1 MRRTDYITIGQLMS
15 NCYNGY
21 MITKNKT
28 NISCPLFQV
37 GSRFGKKKVPG
48 PAGKS
53 LDPDH
58 HYLLFNWLI
67 PFGFTVVPKSCVENI
82 YIPGGR
88 PGSQNCFMVRDTD
101 TQFWS
106 PVLKVIAVSL
116 YVQKVLYS
124 VHCQLLRMSKLT
136 RLLGL
141 TVIVYL
147 RVATTPFLSHATAQ
161 VDFFLS

>member
-58 HYLLFNWLI
+58 HYLLFN
-67 PFGFTVVPKSCVENI
+67 
-82 YIPGGR
+82 
-88 PGSQNCFMVRDTD
+88 
-101 TQFWS
+101 
-106 PVLKVIAVSL
+106 
-116 YVQKVLYS
+116 
-124 VHCQLLRMSKLT
+124 
-136 RLLGL
+136 
-141 TVIVYL
+141 
-147 RVATTPFLSHATAQ
+147 
-161 VDFFLS
+161 